1 MEAAGHS
8 RMLAPLPS
16 TQSTVPTHHSLGF
29 PHLKG
34 QTALLRE
41 EQQMGQEMG
50 SSALLPGVKP
60 QGGPSPIT
68 PMVPTAPV
76 QPWEKSFPKA
86 ELLRRKQLVFSSRPL
101 MSLIFL
107 FTLGTS
113 VILKAPW
120 LLASPLPRSPML
132 QRFMAWDELIP
143 HIPSP
148 FRHHYGIQHLWG
160 PACF

>member
-1 MEAAGHS
+1 MLSEQTRMEAAGHS

-101 MSLIFL
+101 ITQERSVNLQGEGGWPQPRPGCSAKGISLSRGQRGLIANR
-107 FTLGTS
+107 S
-113 VILKAPW
+113 VVGV
-120 LLASPLPRSPML
+120 S
-132 QRFMAWDELIP
+132 
-143 HIPSP
+143 
-148 FRHHYGIQHLWG
+148 
-160 PACF
+160 